1 MRGQSR
7 VNLVEH
13 LVHGGLRRRP
23 RLPAGGGARRGIE
36 RVPKRRFV
44 DLDRPTDRRHG
55 RRSKAVRRQLRR
67 RLAGVD
73 EVADRAP
80 DDRVRTAVVDVS
92 GQREDVGDVGGGDEA
107 LACDLSEA
115 LRPQLDAVQH
125 GRGQPGDRD
134 RLVER
139 SWNGAVE
146 QVEVIRA
153 RRPGVQSGERAR
165 DVAGGLTRL
174 RAYRG
179 ERVGILLLRHQ
190 RARATVGVRELDQTE
205 LLAGVD
211 LEVLAELALV
221 RRGDREGR
229 KELEVHVGLPR
240 GVLGVLDDSVAAEQ
254 LGESRAIERPARART
269 PAGPRDA
276 RPESRVR
283 GARPV
288 TVAKRRVGVRQEEVA
303 DGRRLCRLEVG
314 VVGRERGAR
323 CACVPDERR
332 GLVDERVMQLPRAR
346 TGRQPERDAKR
357 LASWTAGAQPAGG
370 RPSDAPLELGLAC
383 VERVAERRVP
393 RELVVGDRVQLEQP
407 PQERLR
413 VLAREVAALDRV
425 RRRARDLRATTRERD
440 AGRGHSRPHRPP
452 RRARPQRRR
461 AAARPAPAPPS
472 PSRRRH

>member
-1 MRGQSR
+1 MSPVRARTSATSAAVTKLSR
-7 VNLVEH
+7 
-13 LVHGGLRRRP
+13 
-23 RLPAGGGARRGIE
+23 
-36 RVPKRRFV
+36 
-44 DLDRPTDRRHG
+44 
-55 RRSKAVRRQLRR
+55 
-67 RLAGVD
+67 
-73 EVADRAP
+73 
-80 DDRVRTAVVDVS
+80 
-92 GQREDVGDVGGGDEA
+92 
-107 LACDLSEA
+107 DLSEA
-115 LRPQLDAVQH
+115 LRPKLDAVQRR
-125 GRGQPGDRD
+125 RGQLGDRD

-146 QVEVIRA
+146 QVEVIRP

-240 GVLGVLDDSVAAEQ
+240 GVLGVLDDSVAAQQ

-332 GLVDERVMQLPRAR
+332 GLVDERVMQLQRLHGPS
-346 TGRQPERDAKR
+346 TERDAKR

-393 RELVVGDRVQLEQP
+393 WELVVGDRVQLEQP
-407 PQERLR
+407 RR
-413 VLAREVAALDRV
+413 SDFVLAREVAALDECDGV
-425 RRRARDLRATTRERD
+425 REICERQPASETRAVGTLGRIGRRHE
-440 AGRGHSRPHRPP
+440 P
-452 RRARPQRRR
+452 RPQRRR